1 MPPEKSMGVV
11 SVEIEH
17 LQQGQVRIEAGLE
30 KLSGK
35 LDSVGDAL
43 TSLIRLTEKHDA
55 LADRVSVLE
64 TTAKERETVAHRG
77 QAYMNATKYLL
88 PLALTVIMSMV
99 GWLVSRV
106 DEHDEKLH
114 DITVKHA
121 EAHK

>member
-1 MPPEKSMGVV
+1 MPPEKTMGVV

-17 LQQGQVRIEAGLE
+17 LQQGQTRIEASLD

-35 LDSVGDAL
+35 LDSVGEAL

-55 LADRVSVLE
+55 LADRVTVLE

-77 QAYMNATKYLL
+77 EAYMNATKYLL
-88 PLALTVIMSMV
+88 PLALGVIISMV

-106 DEHDEKLH
+106 DGHDDKLH
-114 DITVKHA
+114 QLEVNHA
-121 EAHK
+121 EKHK

>member
-17 LQQGQVRIEAGLE
+17 LQQGQTRIEAGLE

-55 LADRVSVLE
+55 LADRVSALE
-64 TTAKERETVAHRG
+64 VTAKERETVAHRG
-77 QAYMNATKYLL
+77 EAYMNATKYLL

-106 DEHDEKLH
+106 DDHDMKIQKIEVH
-114 DITVKHA
+114 EA
-121 EAHK
+121 ESHK